1 MTQEESFDSFYESTC
16 RELLDETL
24 ALTGDS
30 AASRSGVRDAYGR
43 AWQHWGRVSRLESPL
58 EWVRP
63 RAHRLAAH
71 ARSAPTDGPGPGGTV
86 DEASLP
92 PASEVRSGGARRRRA
107 HQLVLAA
114 AAALVALVAVA
125 AYAWAPGGSPAEGL
139 GARRTP
145 TSKPS
150 QTESPRLPVAGDL
163 LDGSQIR
170 RLGGH
175 GWRVGRTDANT
186 SGDGINSLCQQ
197 RRFADPQ
204 GYAAL
209 VRTFRASGAP
219 RRSAVQTVEV
229 SRSRAQARR
238 AYATTVGWYAD
249 CQVARLQVLTAYQVD
264 RVGDRAEVLT
274 LRVYGDP
281 ATTVSVA
288 VARTGSVTTSTVGTT
303 VGTPPHVGQVV
314 RTLEDAVRNLCG
326 RSVAGRCVATPTYR
340 AAPPPPA
347 GRGEEKGILATA
359 DLPPVGRVDEPWV
372 GTRPTVAHGNPSAT
386 TCDRADFRRGGATR
400 TRTRTYLI
408 PEASLPDRFGLSET
422 YGRFRSVPAAAR
434 FLSTVRGTVQGCEK
448 RDLSTEVGAERRLTR
463 RSPQAD
469 VSQWLLTT
477 TVSRSE
483 RVTFRVGLVRVG
495 SSVAQLTFAPAPG
508 ADMSEDS
515 FESLLTRAGA
525 RLRELG

>member
-1 MTQEESFDSFYESTC
+1 
-16 RELLDETL
+16 
-24 ALTGDS
+24 
-30 AASRSGVRDAYGR
+30 
-43 AWQHWGRVSRLESPL
+43 VSRLESPL
-58 EWVRP
+58 GWVRP
-63 RAHRLAAH
+63 RAHRLATH
-71 ARSAPTDGPGPGGTV
+71 ARTAPTDRPGPDGTV
-86 DEASLP
+86 DEALP
-92 PASEVRSGGARRRRA
+92 PASEVRHGGARRRRA
-107 HQLVLAA
+107 HRLVLAA
-114 AAALVALVAVA
+114 AAALVALVAVT
-125 AYAWAPGGSPAEGL
+125 AYAWAPVGGPAEGL
-139 GARRTP
+139 GARS
-145 TSKPS
+145 TSSAQPS
-150 QTESPRLPVAGDL
+150 QPSQSASPRLPVADDL
-163 LDGSQIR
+163 LDRTQVE
-170 RLGGH
+170 RLGGR

-186 SGDGINSLCQQ
+186 SGAGINSLCQQ
-197 RRFADPQ
+197 RRFADPH

-209 VRTFRASGAP
+209 VRSFRASGAP
-219 RRSAVQTVEV
+219 RHAAVQTVEV
-229 SRSRAQARR
+229 SRSRARARR

-249 CQVARLQVLTAYQVD
+249 CRVARLQVLTAYRVD

-326 RSVAGRCVATPTYR
+326 RSVAGRCVETPTYR
-340 AAPPPPA
+340 AVPPPPA

-359 DLPPVGRVDEPWV
+359 DLPPVGRVDRPWV
-372 GTRPTVAHGNPSAT
+372 GTRPTPARGNPSAT
-386 TCDRADFRRGGATR
+386 TCDRADFRRAGATR

-422 YGRFRSVPAAAR
+422 YGRFRSPRAAAT
-434 FLSTVRGTVQGCEK
+434 FLSAVRGTVQGCEK

-483 RVTFRVGLVRVG
+483 KVAFRMGLVRVG
-495 SSVAQLTFAPAPG
+495 SSVAQLTFAPARG
-508 ADMSEDS
+508 ADMSEDG
-515 FESLLTRAGA
+515 FEALLIRAGA